1 MRLPWLAD
9 VLRAGGVTV
18 VELDGWQGRGGG
30 LQGVK
35 GVVQHHTATPKSTPD
50 TNVAKLL
57 RDGRADLRGPL
68 SQLGLDRQGRWW
80 VIADGRCNH
89 NGHGEWANQSVGV
102 EAFND
107 GRGEP
112 WPDMQLRSWEQGT
125 AAICRQL
132 GFSAKQVKA
141 HRETDPRRKIDP
153 AGVGMDAHRD
163 AITRLLRLD
172 HEEDD
177 LMRDE
182 RLIEVPPPDA
192 EGRHLIFD
200 DVDGK
205 PLGVYSK
212 TSSVDPLASGEGDIT
227 PLLVQWCHIVKS
239 FVPDALCVVVRNLD
253 GSAPAPGRRV
263 RVVIEHR

>member
-9 VLRAGGVTV
+9 VLRGAGVTV
-18 VELDGWQGRGGG
+18 VEVDGWRGRGGE

-80 VIADGRCNH
+80 VIADGRANH
-89 NGHGEWANQSVGV
+89 NGYGEWANQSVGV

-112 WPDMQLRSWEQGT
+112 WPDEQLRSWEQGT
-125 AAICRQL
+125 AAICRRL
-132 GFSAKQVKA
+132 GFTAKQVKA

-163 AITRLLRLD
+163 AITKLLRLD
-172 HEEDD
+172 HEED

-182 RLIEVPPPDA
+182 RIIVVPQPDGVGLQHVA
-192 EGRHLIFD
+192 
-200 DVDGK
+200 VDEQGK
-205 PLGVYSK
+205 DLGLFSK
-212 TSSVDPLASGEGDIT
+212 TSSVLVCASRSGVPTDIA
-227 PLLVQWCHIVKS
+227 VQPFPHI
-239 FVPDALCVVVRNLD
+239 DALVLAITKRD
-253 GSAPAPGRRV
+253 GSPAPVGARARI
-263 RVVIEHR
+263 VVEHR